1 MDSCDAIV
9 VGSGP
14 AATFAAIGLR
24 GRRVLM
30 LDVGFD
36 ASPTDILPGNL
47 YDLKETHD
55 DLFEP
60 LVGLQFESL
69 HNLHQ
74 PFISLKLKSPF
85 MSFIVRGARELT
97 PVAGS
102 PDSPWGG
109 VVSLARGG
117 LANAWGAGVFRYTA
131 PDLTGFPIDAA
142 DLAPYFDEVT
152 SRIG

>member
-14 AATFAAIGLR
+14 AATFAAVGLR

-36 ASPTDILPGNL
+36 VSPTDSLRGNL
-47 YDLKETHD
+47 YDLKETHE

-60 LVGLQFESL
+60 LIGGQFESL

-74 PFISLKLKSPF
+74 PFVSLKLKSPF

-97 PVAGS
+97 PVAG
-102 PDSPWGG
+102 DQ
-109 VVSLARGG
+109 
-117 LANAWGAGVFRYTA
+117 
-131 PDLTGFPIDAA
+131 
-142 DLAPYFDEVT
+142 
-152 SRIG
+152 